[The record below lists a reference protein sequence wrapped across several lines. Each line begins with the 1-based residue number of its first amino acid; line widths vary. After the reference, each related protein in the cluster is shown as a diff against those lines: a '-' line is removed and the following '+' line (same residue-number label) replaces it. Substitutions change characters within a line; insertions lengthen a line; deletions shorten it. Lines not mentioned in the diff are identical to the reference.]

1 LKEEDLLR
9 KLVQLMKEEGLLE
22 LEIRRWGR
30 HIRIVRGHSG
40 PESLV
45 PVPREEREE
54 APSVEDNLYTIKAPM
69 VGTFYRAP
77 APEAEPFVKEGDRVK
92 VGQTVCIIEAMKIMN
107 EIESDVDGTIVK
119 VLAENA
125 QPVEYGQELFLV
137 KLD

>member
-1 LKEEDLLR
+1 MKEEDLLR

-30 HIRIVRGHSG
+30 HIRIVRGHPG
-40 PESLV
+40 PES
-45 PVPREEREE
+45 PIPAPQKEHEE
-54 APSVEDNLYTIKAPM
+54 APSAEDNFYTIRAPM